1 MESLMEFF
9 PIALYCLAIA
19 LTILLM
25 VFIVK
30 LMNTVDRVNRILDDI
45 EKKSKSLNGLFQVID
60 GVNDTLSVFT
70 DTIFSGVTSV
80 IGMIFPKRKRKNKE
94 KENEDYE

>member
-30 LMNTVDRVNRILDDI
+30 LMNTVDRVR
-45 EKKSKSLNGLFQVID
+45 NGSSYGEF
-60 GVNDTLSVFT
+60 G
-70 DTIFSGVTSV
+70 
-80 IGMIFPKRKRKNKE
+80 RA
-94 KENEDYE
+94 